1 MLQKK
6 MQKLNLSDA
15 EQELIKQDILHKE
28 AELNRKMRK
37 KITVKDFEPLSIIGR
52 GAFGEVR
59 ICKYKET
66 GEVVAMKKMKKS
78 EMLYKNQVSHVR
90 AERDVL
96 VKAKNTWTVEL
107 KFSFQDERHLY
118 LIMEFLPGGDLM
130 TLLMRKDIL
139 TEDESR
145 FYISETILAI
155 ETVHDLNYIHR
166 DLKPDNILL
175 DKDGHVKL
183 TDFGLCKHAE
193 IRSQRVTD
201 VQTKNNAF
209 SHNFNQLKSVL
220 DKKLGYKRCRQLA
233 YSTVGTPDYI
243 APEVFGQNGYDETV
257 DWWSVGVILFEMLV
271 GYPPFFSDEPSIT
284 C

>member
-6 MQKLNLSDA
+6 MQKLNLSEA
-15 EQELIKQDILHKE
+15 EQDLIKQDILHKE

-37 KITVKDFEPLSIIGR
+37 KIGVKDFEPLSIIGR

-59 ICKYKET
+59 ICRYKET

-96 VKAKNTWTVEL
+96 VKAKNKWTVEL
-107 KFSFQDERHLY
+107 KFSFQDDKHLY
-118 LIMEFLPGGDLM
+118 LVMEFLPGGDLM

-139 TEDESR
+139 TEEESR

-155 ETVHDLNYIHR
+155 ESVHNLNYIHR

-175 DKDGHVKL
+175 DKEGHVKL

-201 VQTKNNAF
+201 ISQKSNAF
-209 SHNFNQLKSVL
+209 SHNFN
-220 DKKLGYKRCRQLA
+220 
-233 YSTVGTPDYI
+233 
-243 APEVFGQNGYDETV
+243 
-257 DWWSVGVILFEMLV
+257 
-271 GYPPFFSDEPSIT
+271 
-284 C
+284 